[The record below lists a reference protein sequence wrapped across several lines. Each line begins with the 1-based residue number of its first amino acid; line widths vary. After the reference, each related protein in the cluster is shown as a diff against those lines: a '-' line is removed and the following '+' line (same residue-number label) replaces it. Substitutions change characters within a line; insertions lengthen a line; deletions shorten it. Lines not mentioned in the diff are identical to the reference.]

1 MHADD
6 TVRLRNQLFINYN
19 LKIDHTS
26 PFVFSSD
33 LEAETVAS
41 GVEDPGVVVGAFHA
55 RVKPQSFPGQ
65 FPGAQWAGVGKG
77 AVGLAL
83 DVALVLPLAEVPQ
96 CSKLSWVLHPLD
108 HLIGREGMV
117 NLEFWDLATM

>member
-26 PFVFSSD
+26 D
-33 LEAETVAS
+33 LEAESVAS

-55 RVKPQSFPGQ
+55 RVQPQGLAWQ
-65 FPGAQWAGVGKG
+65 LAGAQWAGVG
-77 AVGLAL
+77 
-83 DVALVLPLAEVPQ
+83 
-96 CSKLSWVLHPLD
+96 
-108 HLIGREGMV
+108 
-117 NLEFWDLATM
+117 

>member
-1 MHADD
+1 MHAFDSQ
-6 TVRLRNQLFINYN
+6 TKKNQHYINYN

-83 DVALVLPLAEVPQ
+83 DVALVLPFAKVPQ
-96 CSKLSWVLHPLD
+96 CGKLSWVLHPLD
-108 HLIGREGMV
+108 
-117 NLEFWDLATM
+117 NLANRKIRDFNV